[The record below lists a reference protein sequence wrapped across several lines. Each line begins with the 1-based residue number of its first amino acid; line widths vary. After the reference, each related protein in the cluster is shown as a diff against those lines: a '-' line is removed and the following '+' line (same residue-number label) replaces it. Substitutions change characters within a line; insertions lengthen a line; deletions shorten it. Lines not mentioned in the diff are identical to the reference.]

1 LLHRLEKQAC
11 SAVAVLASALAAR
24 IRPLQP
30 GRPHQRASSRFRD
43 QDAADN
49 GARKL
54 PANTAEIMT
63 RQIRPEDAPGIA
75 ADLIVD
81 AAAAM
86 PVQSASESGAR
97 ASAAPG
103 PPAAAPV
110 PPPDYAAIH
119 TIIAGIMVAMFISA
133 LEQTIVAPALPAI
146 GRSFANV
153 DDLSWVVTSYLLA
166 ATVATPLFGKL
177 TDIHGRRTIMLLAIG
192 IFTLGSLVC
201 AIAPGIWILVV
212 GRALQGL
219 GGGGLIPIAQTII
232 ADLLSPRERPMAQSY
247 TSVVFLSASVL
258 GPVLG
263 GLLTDHLHW
272 SFIFWI
278 NLPLGVIALVMTG
291 RALRALPRHDRPHQL
306 DIPGMTLMVAAAV
319 ALLLAL
325 AWGGTHYPWASW
337 QVVALIGG
345 SAVLWMLFALRLLTA
360 REPFI
365 PLAILRGRVTSA
377 ITCAAFFAIGTLV
390 GVTIFAPLYCQM
402 VLGVSASMSGL
413 ALIAFMAGTTVGALI
428 MGRLIVRLRHY
439 MRVPIIGLL
448 VAIATFA
455 VLAVEAS
462 ALSFLS
468 FTVCLG
474 VLGVAIGPM
483 YPAGTIVMQNGVK
496 PHQLGTAT
504 GVLNFFRLLG
514 GAIVVAAFGA
524 IVLGSTGGGVM
535 TLEKLQAAHADFVPA
550 FRMVFA
556 AAGLFLVIALAGVLA
571 VEERPLHGPTH
582 LPDPAL
588 D

>member
-1 LLHRLEKQAC
+1 M
-11 SAVAVLASALAAR
+11 
-24 IRPLQP
+24 
-30 GRPHQRASSRFRD
+30 
-43 QDAADN
+43 
-49 GARKL
+49 L
-54 PANTAEIMT
+54 PAGIMT
-63 RQIRPEDAPGIA
+63 RQTRPEDVPSTASDVIADAP
-75 ADLIVD
+75 
-81 AAAAM
+81 
-86 PVQSASESGAR
+86 ASTPRPDTAGGEERAPAR
-97 ASAAPG
+97 G
-103 PPAAAPV
+103 PQGTAHWPQL
-110 PPPDYAAIH
+110 DYAAIH

-166 ATVATPLFGKL
+166 ATAATPLFGKL
-177 TDIHGRRTIMLLAIG
+177 SDIHGRRAIMLLAIG
-192 IFTLGSLVC
+192 IFVLGSLVC

-212 GRALQGL
+212 GRAVQGI

-232 ADLLSPRERPMAQSY
+232 ADVLTPRERPMAQSY

-278 NLPLGVIALVMTG
+278 NLPLGAIALVMSE
-291 RALRALPRHDRPHQL
+291 RALRQLPRHDRPHQL
-306 DIPGMTLMVAAAV
+306 DLPGVALMVAAAV

-325 AWGGTHYPWASW
+325 AWGGTHYRWTSW

-345 SAVLWMLFALRLLTA
+345 SAVLWALFALRLLTA

-365 PLAILRGRVTSA
+365 PLAILRGRVTGA

-402 VLGVSASMSGL
+402 VLDVSASMSGL

-448 VAIATFA
+448 IAIATFA
-455 VLAVEAS
+455 VLAMEAS
-462 ALSFLS
+462 AQSFLS

-483 YPAGTIVMQNGVK
+483 YPAGTIVMQNGVR

-524 IVLGSTGGGVM
+524 IVLGSAGGGVV
-535 TLEKLQAAHADFVPA
+535 TLEKLQAPHVDFAPA
-550 FRMVFA
+550 FRMVFIAGA
-556 AAGLFLVIALAGVLA
+556 AFLAVALGCVMA
-571 VEERPLHGPTH
+571 VEERPLHGPIR
-582 LPDPAL
+582 LPDRAA

>member
-1 LLHRLEKQAC
+1 M
-11 SAVAVLASALAAR
+11 
-24 IRPLQP
+24 
-30 GRPHQRASSRFRD
+30 
-43 QDAADN
+43 
-49 GARKL
+49 

-75 ADLIVD
+75 ADVIAD
-81 AAAAM
+81 APAAM
-86 PVQSASESGAR
+86 PPQSASESEAR

-103 PPAAAPV
+103 PQAATPV
-110 PPPDYAAIH
+110 PQPDYAAIH

-177 TDIHGRRTIMLLAIG
+177 TDIHGRRTIMLVAIG

-278 NLPLGVIALVMTG
+278 NLPLGAIALVMTG

-306 DIPGMTLMVAAAV
+306 DIPGVTLMLAAAV

-325 AWGGTHYPWASW
+325 AWGGTRYPWTSW

-345 SAVLWMLFALRLLTA
+345 SAVLWVLFALRLLTA

-462 ALSFLS
+462 AQSFLS

-524 IVLGSTGGGVM
+524 IVLGSTGSGVM
-535 TLEKLQAAHADFVPA
+535 TLEKLQAAHADFAPA

-556 AAGLFLVIALAGVLA
+556 AGGLFLAIALAGVLA
-571 VEERPLHGPTH
+571 VEERPLHGPTR

>member
-1 LLHRLEKQAC
+1 M
-11 SAVAVLASALAAR
+11 
-24 IRPLQP
+24 
-30 GRPHQRASSRFRD
+30 
-43 QDAADN
+43 
-49 GARKL
+49 

-75 ADLIVD
+75 ADVIAD
-81 AAAAM
+81 APAAM
-86 PVQSASESGAR
+86 PPQSASESEAR

-103 PPAAAPV
+103 PQAATPV
-110 PPPDYAAIH
+110 PQPDYAAIH

-177 TDIHGRRTIMLLAIG
+177 TDIHGRRTIMLVAIG

-278 NLPLGVIALVMTG
+278 NLPLGAIALVMTG

-306 DIPGMTLMVAAAV
+306 DIPGVTLMVAAAV

-325 AWGGTHYPWASW
+325 AWGGTRYPWTSW

-345 SAVLWMLFALRLLTA
+345 SAVLWVLFALRLLTA

-462 ALSFLS
+462 AQSFLS

-524 IVLGSTGGGVM
+524 IVLGSTGSGVM
-535 TLEKLQAAHADFVPA
+535 TLEKLQAAHADFAPA

-556 AAGLFLVIALAGVLA
+556 TGGLFLVIALAGVLA

>member
-1 LLHRLEKQAC
+1 
-11 SAVAVLASALAAR
+11 
-24 IRPLQP
+24 
-30 GRPHQRASSRFRD
+30 
-43 QDAADN
+43 
-49 GARKL
+49 
-54 PANTAEIMT
+54 
-63 RQIRPEDAPGIA
+63 
-75 ADLIVD
+75 
-81 AAAAM
+81 
-86 PVQSASESGAR
+86 
-97 ASAAPG
+97 
-103 PPAAAPV
+103 
-110 PPPDYAAIH
+110 
-119 TIIAGIMVAMFISA
+119 VAMFISA

-177 TDIHGRRTIMLLAIG
+177 TDIHGRRAIMLLAIG
-192 IFTLGSLVC
+192 IFTLGSIVC

-278 NLPLGVIALVMTG
+278 NLPLGAIALVMTG

-306 DIPGMTLMVAAAV
+306 DIPGVTLMVAAAV

-325 AWGGTHYPWASW
+325 AWGGTHYPWTSW
-337 QVVALIGG
+337 QVAALIGG
-345 SAVLWMLFALRLLTA
+345 SAILWVLFALRLLTA

-462 ALSFLS
+462 AQSFLS

-535 TLEKLQAAHADFVPA
+535 TLEKLQAAHADFAPA

-556 AAGLFLVIALAGVLA
+556 AGGLFLAIALAGVLA
-571 VEERPLHGPTH
+571 VEERPLHGPTR